1 MTIAEQHEGTSRKLR
16 ALEELLVS
24 WGSVAVGFS
33 GGVDSMF
40 LAAVCARVIPQT
52 TLLVHLASPFA
63 STPERESTSEQLAR
77 PKSPLAGISS
87 CVIPFDPFACDA
99 IVRNGLDRC
108 YWCKRAGF
116 ERIVEVAREQGIGVV
131 ADGSN
136 ADDAHDDRP
145 GMRAL
150 RELGVRSPLM
160 ETGWHKDEEREL
172 LRAWG
177 FTRWDMPAG
186 ACLATRVRT
195 GEVITEAKLAAVRA
209 CEDYLHEQGF
219 RQVRARLSAD
229 GMKIE
234 LAEDELARTG
244 EELPADM
251 RAQLERRASCSVD
264 SRIAPYPR

>member
-1 MTIAEQHEGTSRKLR
+1 MTIAKQREGTSRKLR
-16 ALEELLVS
+16 TLEELLAS

-63 STPERESTSEQLAR
+63 STPERESTSEQLA
-77 PKSPLAGISS
+77 PASTLLAGLEAR
-87 CVIPFDPFACDA
+87 VIPFDPFACDS
-99 IVRNGLDRC
+99 IVQNGPDRC

-116 ERIVEVAREQGIGVV
+116 ERIVEVARERGIAVA

-177 FTRWDMPAG
+177 FTRWDMPAS

-195 GEVITEAKLAAVRA
+195 GEVITEAKLAAIRA

-219 RQVRARLSAD
+219 RQVRARLGRG

-234 LAEDELARTG
+234 LARDELARTG

-251 RAQLERRASCSVD
+251 REQLERRAGCPVD
-264 SRIAPYPR
+264 PRVAPYPR

>member
-1 MTIAEQHEGTSRKLR
+1 MAGTRQSDAASKKLR
-16 ALEELLVS
+16 QLEELLAS

-40 LAAVCARVIPQT
+40 LAAVCARAIPQT
-52 TLLVHLASPFA
+52 TLLVHLASSFA
-63 STPERESTSEQLAR
+63 STPEVDSTHEQLAR
-77 PKSPLAGISS
+77 TKSPLAELSS
-87 CVIPFDPFACDA
+87 SVVPFDPFACDA
-99 IVRNGLDRC
+99 IVQNGPDRC

-116 ERIVEVAREQGIGVV
+116 TRIVEVAREHGITVV
-131 ADGSN
+131 TDGSN

-172 LRAWG
+172 LHAWG
-177 FTRWDMPAG
+177 FARWDMPAG

-195 GEVITEAKLAAVRA
+195 GEAITEAKLAAVRA

-219 RQVRARLSAD
+219 RQVRARLSGD

-234 LAEDELARTG
+234 LAQDELARTG
-244 EELPADM
+244 EELPAGM
-251 RAQLERRASCSVD
+251 RAQLEQRAGCPVD
-264 SRIAPYPR
+264 SRFARYPR